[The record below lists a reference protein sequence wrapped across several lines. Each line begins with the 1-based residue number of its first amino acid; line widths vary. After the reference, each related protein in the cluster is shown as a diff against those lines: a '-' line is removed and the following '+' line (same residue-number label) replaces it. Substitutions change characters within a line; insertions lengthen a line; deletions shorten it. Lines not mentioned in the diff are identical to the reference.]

1 MVVAR
6 AVPRRSG
13 YLSLD
18 WMNEVVEMSKQRSLN
33 TMNTLVRFGAGLFCL
48 GLIFSCGPSSEDKV
62 AAENA
67 CSQYASSQS
76 GYTPANPPGGD
87 SSIGK
92 GAAVGAVGGAAVG
105 AATAKS
111 GKSTKKAVQGAAVGA
126 AAGAGLGALKDNE
139 DKRKA
144 EQGRAAYQ
152 SAFKACMIGKGY

>member
-1 MVVAR
+1 MR
-6 AVPRRSG
+6 
-13 YLSLD
+13 
-18 WMNEVVEMSKQRSLN
+18 KQNSLN
-33 TMNTLVRFGAGLFCL
+33 TMDTIFRLGAGLVCL
-48 GLIFSCGPSSEDKV
+48 GLLVSCGPSSEDKL
-62 AAENA
+62 AAEIA

-87 SSIGK
+87 SSVGK
-92 GAAVGAVGGAAVG
+92 GAAAGAVGGAAVG

-139 DKRKA
+139 DKKKA

-152 SAFKACMIGKGY
+152 SAFSTCMAGKGY